1 MPSDIDGRAT
11 SLICSI
17 PMKRSSILVERSFPM
32 MIASYYLARCGE
44 NASNQPA
51 RPPAALGVVTWKAAY
66 DAFYVAVGDGRSPS
80 QFRNSMK
87 NARDTFDTLFNNGR
101 IGWIDK
107 DGKQPSLSNS
117 FKRIHDEWKDQP
129 DKELETFVLDL
140 QDNFIM
146 AKSEG
151 VASKILRT
159 EGGERVFISV
169 RPERDPTVRNH
180 ALSIH
185 GYDCMACGFN
195 FEEYYGEIGKGFIE
209 VHHVVPL
216 AKAGKTET
224 NPETDV
230 VVLCA
235 NCHRMVHR
243 RRGICLSLQEIRK
256 YLLR

>member
-1 MPSDIDGRAT
+1 
-11 SLICSI
+11 
-17 PMKRSSILVERSFPM
+17 M

-44 NASNQPA
+44 NASNRPA
-51 RPPAALGVVTWKAAY
+51 KPPAALGVATWKAAY
-66 DAFYVAVGDGRSPS
+66 DSFYVAMGDGRTPS

-87 NARDTFDTLFNNGR
+87 NARDTFDTLFTNGR

-107 DGKQPSLSNS
+107 EGKQPSLSNR
-117 FKRIHDEWKDQP
+117 FERIHDEWESRP
-129 DKELETFVLDL
+129 DKELEALVLNL
-140 QDNFIM
+140 QNNFTM
-146 AKSEG
+146 ATSEEP
-151 VASKILRT
+151 APQILRT

-169 RPERDPTVRNH
+169 RPERDPIVRNH
-180 ALSIH
+180 AIAIH

-195 FEEYYGEIGKGFIE
+195 FEQYYGEIGKGFIE

-216 AKAGKTET
+216 AKAGKTDT

-243 RRGICLSLQEIRK
+243 LRGVCLSLQGIKKYIR
-256 YLLR
+256 R